1 MTVEIDRA
9 EIDSFRRLVARR
21 LGILFDDQKLDYLA
35 DILRSRMEVSGH
47 GRGGSYLGSL
57 SRGSDSADEWRIL
70 AEKLTVAETYFFRY
84 WDHFRAF
91 VDVVL
96 PGDTDADGRSR
107 ELRILSAGCA
117 SGEETYSLAILIRE
131 RRFAPD
137 GGGRVSIVGIDV
149 NPAVI
154 QKALRA
160 RYSNWSLRDTPPDLR
175 ARYFR
180 PEGREFALNDEVRSS
195 ARFEER
201 NLIEPDE
208 SFWRPQAF
216 DVVFCRNVTM
226 YFAPEVTREVMGR
239 IRRSLAPGGYL
250 FLGHAETLRG
260 VSEGFRLKHTHG
272 TFYYKLRGDLE
283 SGAPAVSA
291 AIPLPQEPSSVRT
304 AGLLESSGSWFEL
317 IQRASERIADLAKA
331 SGAAV
336 RTEDGSPRRESVGRV
351 LAGARPAW
359 DLGMV
364 VELLHQERFNDAMR
378 LLSALPPDSS
388 KDLDAQLLR
397 AVILTNGGDLHG
409 AKNACRQILHADE
422 LNAGAHYLMA
432 LCLEHE
438 GDRETA
444 IEHDQSAAY
453 LDPAFAMPRF
463 HLGLLARRRGALE
476 LAKRELEQALSLL
489 AREDSARILLFGG
502 GFSRDAL
509 VELCR
514 GELRACGV
522 AP

>member
-1 MTVEIDRA
+1 MEIDRA
-9 EIDSFRRLVARR
+9 DVDSFRRLVARR
-21 LGILFDDQKLDYLA
+21 LGILYDDTKLDYLA
-35 DILRSRMEVSGH
+35 DILRSRIDDWRQR
-47 GRGGSYLGSL
+47 RGGSYLASL
-57 SRGSDSADEWRIL
+57 SAGDSVDEWRML

-91 VDVVL
+91 VEVVL
-96 PGDTDADGRSR
+96 PEYADAAGRSH

-117 SGEETYSLAILIRE
+117 SGEEAYSLSILIRE
-131 RRFAPD
+131 RRFASED
-137 GGGRVSIVGIDV
+137 GRVSIVGIDV

-160 RYSNWSLRDTPPDLR
+160 RYSAWSIRDTPPDLR

-180 PEGREFALNDEVRSS
+180 LDGGEIALKDDVRSS
-195 ARFEER
+195 VRFEER
-201 NLIEPDE
+201 NLIEPDPA
-208 SFWRPQAF
+208 FWRPNAF

-272 TFYYKLRGDLE
+272 TFYYQLRDDSE
-283 SGAPAVSA
+283 IRAHKSSEAVS
-291 AIPLPQEPSSVRT
+291 LPRDASSVYPCD
-304 AGLLESSGSWFEL
+304 LLESSGSWFDL
-317 IQRASERIADLAKA
+317 IQGASERIANLANA
-331 SGAAV
+331 SGTPV
-336 RTEDGSPRRESVGRV
+336 RIQDRSPRRDSVI
-351 LAGARPAW
+351 ADGAEGRPAW
-359 DLGMV
+359 DLPMV
-364 VELLHQERFNDAMR
+364 LELLRTERFTDAMR
-378 LLSALPPDSS
+378 VLSALPPHSS
-388 KDLDAQLLR
+388 EDPDAQLLR
-397 AVILTNGGDLHG
+397 AVILTNGGDLPG

-438 GDRETA
+438 GDCETA

-476 LAKRELEQALSLL
+476 VAKRELEQALSLL
-489 AREDSARILLFGG
+489 AREDSSRILLFGG

-522 AP
+522 PQ